1 MNRSSRRPNAALAA
15 TCLALAA
22 LVLAAPAGAAAIHFE
37 KETLHAYE
45 GQLHKGEV
53 HAVTF
58 HPGTGTGHMHI
69 SLNNGGHMTVE
80 YPASRQAKLIAAAQA
95 ANTPVKVANA
105 TAKPKK
111 APVKHKLRYIV
122 GGMLIVVIVVVLVV
136 LLIGRR
142 RALADGD
149 HPTHQGESA
158 AS

>member
-1 MNRSSRRPNAALAA
+1 MNISSRRQNAALGVVCVVFAA
-15 TCLALAA
+15 IALG
-22 LVLAAPAGAAAIHFE
+22 VPAGAATVHFE
-37 KETLHAYE
+37 KETLKAYE

-58 HPGTGTGHMHI
+58 HTGNPSGHLHI

-80 YPASRQAKLIAAAQA
+80 YPAAQQAELVAAAEA
-95 ANTPVKVANA
+95 ANTRVKVATVKA
-105 TAKPKK
+105 KKTA
-111 APVKHKLRYIV
+111 AVKHKLRYIA
-122 GGMLIVVIVVVLVV
+122 GGILIVVIVVVLVV

-149 HPTHQGESA
+149 PQAPRGESA